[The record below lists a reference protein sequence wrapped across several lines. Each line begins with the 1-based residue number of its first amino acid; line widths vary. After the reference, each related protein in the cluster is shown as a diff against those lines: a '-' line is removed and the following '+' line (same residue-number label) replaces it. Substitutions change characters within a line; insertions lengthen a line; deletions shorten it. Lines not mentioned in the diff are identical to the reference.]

1 MDETADLVAR
11 GRRRHALGQRG
22 DGFEHLEIV
31 RRLQPDA
38 GPLHLHGN
46 RAAVAQH
53 GAMHLRQR
61 RRRQRRPVQFL
72 ERVREPH
79 AQLLAQRLLD
89 VDERHGRDLVLE
101 ARERGEIRIR

>member
-1 MDETADLVAR
+1 
-11 GRRRHALGQRG
+11 
-22 DGFEHLEIV
+22 
-31 RRLQPDA
+31 
-38 GPLHLHGN
+38 
-46 RAAVAQH
+46 
-53 GAMHLRQR
+53 MHLRQR

-79 AQLLAQRLLD
+79 AQLLAQGLLD